1 MKEKTK
7 SNKFIF
13 LYIFLVLLILLV
25 ASFFVVPRIIG
36 LKKNGFIIVNG
47 NSMAPTL
54 NDGEKILYKKTDSFK
69 RFDIIVF
76 KYDSNTLIK
85 RIYGL
90 PGETIV
96 INNGKIY
103 IDSIELIDDNY
114 AYNYT
119 DGDNNIILGDN
130 QYFVLGDNREISLD
144 SRHFGPIDKK
154 GIKGIVISDK

>member
-13 LYIFLVLLILLV
+13 LYIFLVLFILLV
-25 ASFFVVPRIIG
+25 ASCFFVPKIIE
-36 LKKNGFIIVNG
+36 LIDNRFIIVNG

-144 SRHFGPIDKK
+144 SRHFGPIEKNS
-154 GIKGIVISDK
+154 IKGIVILDK

>member
-13 LYIFLVLLILLV
+13 LYIFLVLFILLV
-25 ASFFVVPRIIG
+25 ASRFFVPKIIE
-36 LKKNGFIIVNG
+36 LIDNRFIIVNG

-54 NDGEKILYKKTDSFK
+54 NDGDKILYKKTDSFK

-76 KYDSNTLIK
+76 KNDSNTLIK

-90 PGETIV
+90 PGETII

-103 IDSIELIDDNY
+103 INSTELIDDNY

-119 DGDNNIILGDN
+119 DGDNNITLGDN

-144 SRHFGPIDKK
+144 SRHFGPIEKNS
-154 GIKGIVISDK
+154 IKGIVILDK